1 MSLVKYFHLQVYFG
15 ILNTRARD
23 KMNTVFETSEFKWK
37 TLVENYE
44 GFQNELDNASHGI
57 DLLKELF
64 IDFQK
69 FEVKEFSVLDNT
81 VSLRSS
87 QILFLIPMSE
97 RRGSDIKRL

>member
-1 MSLVKYFHLQVYFG
+1 
-15 ILNTRARD
+15 
-23 KMNTVFETSEFKWK
+23 MNAVFKTSEFKWK

-69 FEVKEFSVLDNT
+69 FEVKKYPVFDNA
-81 VSLRSS
+81 VSLRPGLHGRTLVHPS
-87 QILFLIPMSE
+87 
-97 RRGSDIKRL
+97 K

>member
-1 MSLVKYFHLQVYFG
+1 
-15 ILNTRARD
+15 
-23 KMNTVFETSEFKWK
+23 MNTVSKTSEFKWK

-69 FEVKEFSVLDNT
+69 FEVKAYPVLDQASAGRHHICRPRPRNYLGD
-81 VSLRSS
+81 VR
-87 QILFLIPMSE
+87 
-97 RRGSDIKRL
+97 RRGPSRPAEPWC

>member
-1 MSLVKYFHLQVYFG
+1 
-15 ILNTRARD
+15 
-23 KMNTVFETSEFKWK
+23 MNTVFETSEFKWK

-69 FEVKEFSVLDNT
+69 FEVKENSLSNKA
-81 VSLRSS
+81 VS
-87 QILFLIPMSE
+87 Q
-97 RRGSDIKRL
+97 